1 MTVKGWILHR
11 KPASLPSSV
20 MGSSSKSSKSDKAS
34 EHWIAAIEGAIL
46 IFSDQQ
52 IVTGIS
58 ILISG
63 FSQLHTGLSSYHWQS
78 VVNLAWLSSVTHLIT
93 LTSLRRQARENIPF
107 RWWRI
112 IAMSIMAVVLI
123 GALVPVGY
131 LTVVGSI
138 PYSFPAWCLYHPG
151 LQWSNY
157 HFTDDIPDFYPD
169 IYPVYNSFYI
179 MLAVVILVW
188 SYLSRMWT
196 LFPNHDWL
204 TNRWCWAPLEDSFRK
219 RKAMSGPTGYFLFDF
234 YIWAIESALS
244 KLDALDLENS
254 GLKFLALITYS
265 IIRSGY
271 TFLLSGYHLF
281 NSRLWEVCI
290 PISKQR
296 IFMLILQSLHGL
308 HLPSHGARS
317 E

>member
-1 MTVKGWILHR
+1 MESG
-11 KPASLPSSV
+11 
-20 MGSSSKSSKSDKAS
+20 SKSSKSEKSS

-52 IVTGIS
+52 VVTGIS

-63 FSQLHTGLSSYHWQS
+63 FSQLHTGLSAYHWQS

-112 IAMSIMAVVLI
+112 IAMRIMAAMLI

-131 LTVVGSI
+131 LTVVGSHI

-151 LQWSNY
+151 LQWSDDFSTN
-157 HFTDDIPDFYPD
+157 DIPDFYPD
-169 IYPVYNSFYI
+169 IDPVYNSFYI

-188 SYLSRMWT
+188 SYSSRVWT

-204 TNRWCWAPLEDSFRK
+204 TSLWGPWEDSFRESK
-219 RKAMSGPTGYFLFDF
+219 GVSGPTGFILFDF

-244 KLDALDLENS
+244 KLDALDLQNI
-254 GLKFLALITYS
+254 GLKFLACIAYS

-271 TFLLSGYHLF
+271 ALLLSAYHLF
-281 NSRLWEVCI
+281 SSRLWKVCI
-290 PISKQR
+290 LISNQR

-308 HLPSHGARS
+308 HLPSHGAPS